1 VGLLRKLLAEP
12 LINLRR
18 IAAASLNGSPNGH
31 INDSTKKDYGMR
43 REYANGRRSAQCVSD
58 IRMNNIE
65 TEFDS
70 KSQETRR
77 IHDRLRQ
84 MQFEL
89 MRQEKMSMLGHL
101 IGGVAHEVNT
111 PAGAILNASID
122 AGHRLRR
129 LLTLA
134 MSTDALSDDSR
145 QMLLRMFDS
154 LYCVGTVRND
164 MASRSERRQI
174 EQQLQQAGYEDAR
187 RISEILVAYG
197 MQGSANENALIE
209 RLIQEPIMTILED
222 ALALKASCEISESS
236 AKKITRITH
245 ALRLYNHSNNNEP
258 VGIDINESIDNML
271 VIMQNKIKQVAK
283 VETHYDSSLPLVKC
297 GADLLQVWTN
307 ILSNACDAIDLARH
321 GQLGLIEIVTEM
333 DDENVVA
340 KISNNGLP
348 ILPEHMNRLFTPFF
362 TTKGLGRGV
371 GLGLSICAGIVKR
384 YGGTIAAANDSGRVV
399 FEVRLPRRN
408 RCPDAEAVVGSGS
421 V

>member
-1 VGLLRKLLAEP
+1 
-12 LINLRR
+12 
-18 IAAASLNGSPNGH
+18 
-31 INDSTKKDYGMR
+31 
-43 REYANGRRSAQCVSD
+43 
-58 IRMNNIE
+58 
-65 TEFDS
+65 
-70 KSQETRR
+70 
-77 IHDRLRQ
+77 
-84 MQFEL
+84 
-89 MRQEKMSMLGHL
+89 
-101 IGGVAHEVNT
+101 
-111 PAGAILNASID
+111 
-122 AGHRLRR
+122 
-129 LLTLA
+129 
-134 MSTDALSDDSR
+134 
-145 QMLLRMFDS
+145 
-154 LYCVGTVRND
+154 
-164 MASRSERRQI
+164 
-174 EQQLQQAGYEDAR
+174 
-187 RISEILVAYG
+187 
-197 MQGSANENALIE
+197 
-209 RLIQEPIMTILED
+209 
-222 ALALKASCEISESS
+222 
-236 AKKITRITH
+236 
-245 ALRLYNHSNNNEP
+245 
-258 VGIDINESIDNML
+258 
-271 VIMQNKIKQVAK
+271 VAK